1 MILNKKTC
9 LIAGGNTGVGPCFL
23 DLKSIRMAILV
34 PKNAVYLEAE
44 LATKETLLAA
54 LQADTLE
61 VSRNRVYP
69 IKNLV
74 GITDNTEE
82 PTLETLGYGGI
93 AVVRDGKYNLTFRF
107 TEGGFCLSKSL
118 RKFNSAN
125 ISVILIDDA
134 GQLLGWRDG
143 SGLKGFPLE
152 LFYAL
157 PPRMNDGAGAVA
169 SYQFQIVFDS
179 SYLADNLGF
188 IEGGSISFWQSL
200 NGLQDVVLIAAAGN
214 AEPILK
220 ISTAIGCSGE
230 NLLTDFATE
239 LQEETLWIA
248 TNKATGAD
256 ITVTSV
262 SIVGGVAT
270 VTLDATDPDYPAGV
284 GSLGVKLTTPVLL
297 AAAGVEGYESNELLV
312 ATS

>member
-34 PKNAVYLEAE
+34 PRNKAYSAADLVS
-44 LATKETLLAA
+44 KETLLAA

-61 VSRNRVYP
+61 APRNRVYP

-74 GITDNTEE
+74 GITDNTED
-82 PTLETLGYGGI
+82 PTIETLGYGGS

-107 TEGGFCLSKSL
+107 TEGGYCLSKAL

-143 SGLKGFPLE
+143 ADLKGFPLE
-152 LFYAL
+152 LFYGL
-157 PPRMNDGAGAVA
+157 PPRLNDGSGAVS

-179 SYLADNLGF
+179 TYMADSLGF
-188 IEGGSISFWQSL
+188 VEGGTIAFWQAL
-200 NGLQDVVLIAAAGN
+200 NGLQDVVLSEATGS
-214 AEPILK
+214 AEPVVLVE
-220 ISTAIGCSGE
+220 TAIGCSGE
-230 NLLTDFATE
+230 SLFTDFETE
-239 LQEETLWIA
+239 LADDALWVA
-248 TNKATGAD
+248 NNKATGAA
-256 ITVTSV
+256 ITITSV
-262 SIVGGVAT
+262 SIANGVAT
-270 VTLDATDPDYPAGV
+270 VTLDSADPDYPVTGTV
-284 GSLGVKLTTPVLL
+284 GLKLTTPALL
-297 AAAGVEGYESNELLV
+297 SAAGVDGYESNELLITV
-312 ATS
+312 A